1 MPIRFRDRI
10 KGRKSPLAQS
20 RMFPKRQKYLTRQR
34 LSRKRLSKKTYNC
47 GQVEVAALPVVLIS
61 SRTRRASMST
71 LVKFWLASMIAGSMI
86 SGLGL
91 TSLLQA
97 SQQQTTTTP
106 PADPYKQANIPVKPH
121 QPRPNPD
128 ASGKYHVGDGV
139 TAPKLI
145 HSVQPKWSKKVQ
157 KKNISGS
164 CMVSFTVDTNGNTTD
179 VNIVRSTPDP
189 KDQGM
194 SDVALEIQ
202 ESCVK
207 TAQQYRFSPATYQ
220 GNPVPVGLMIEINF
234 QKS

>member
-1 MPIRFRDRI
+1 
-10 KGRKSPLAQS
+10 
-20 RMFPKRQKYLTRQR
+20 
-34 LSRKRLSKKTYNC
+34 
-47 GQVEVAALPVVLIS
+47 
-61 SRTRRASMST
+61 MST
-71 LVKFWLASMIAGSMI
+71 WVKLCFASMIAGSMI
-86 SGLGL
+86 PGASLA
-91 TSLLQA
+91 SLLQV
-97 SQQQTTTTP
+97 SRQQATPTP
-106 PADPYKQANIPVKPH
+106 PADAGKQPDIPAKPR

-157 KKNISGS
+157 KENISGS
-164 CMVSFTVDTNGNTTD
+164 CMVAFTVDTNGNTID

-194 SDVALEIQ
+194 SDVALEMQ

-207 TAQQYRFSPATYQ
+207 TVQQYRFSPAIYQ

-234 QKS
+234 QRS